1 MTRITTA
8 AVVMMFTVLV
18 SGCAALPDTTLGHK
32 CGIPDGVGCQSTQ
45 AVYDR
50 ALAGDLPG
58 LDRIDRTD
66 FAPRRDRELPLRTD
80 DTASVLRT
88 NALYAPP
95 QELRIWV
102 NRWRDKDGDLHDD
115 SFMYV
120 LVGEG
125 QWLVRD

>member
-1 MTRITTA
+1 MNTGRI
-8 AVVMMFTVLV
+8 VVLATLAGVCA
-18 SGCAALPDTTLGHK
+18 SGCAFLPDTTLGHK
-32 CGIPDGVGCQSTQ
+32 CGVPTGIECMTMQE
-45 AVYDR
+45 VYDR
-50 ALAGDLPG
+50 TVTGDLPG
-58 LDRIDRTD
+58 LIPGGNERPPKDLNLN
-66 FAPRRDRELPLRTD
+66 APQTM
-80 DTASVLRT
+80 DTAIRASHI

-102 NRWRDKDGDLHDD
+102 NRWRDTDGDLHDD